1 MKQYEAMFLFDPT
14 FASSFEKCEREI
26 HRLMERAGAELIIC
40 RKWDERRLAFR
51 INGRKRG
58 VYVLTYFK
66 APPEGAA
73 SLEHDA
79 KLAENILRLLVLRA
93 DDLTREDMEAAV
105 GDPHAEPAKPDQPA
119 TPPPAT
125 TEKKD
130 AVPKDAVPEGA
141 QGSVEAPTPV
151 EGETAI
157 ADAAER
163 PAAMD

>member
-14 FASSFEKCEREI
+14 FASSFEKCESEI

-93 DDLTREDMEAAV
+93 DDLTREDMDAAV
-105 GDPHAEPAKPDQPA
+105 GDPHAEPAKPDRPAPPPPA

-125 TEKKD
+125 TETKD
-130 AVPKDAVPEGA
+130 APPEGA
-141 QGSVEAPTPV
+141 RDSVETPTPV

-163 PAAMD
+163 PAATD